1 MITIITGTDT
11 GVGKTIATAALA
23 TRAALAG
30 SVAIVKPAQTGVT
43 PEEPGDLDEIRRLT
57 AQPTPATFHEAAP
70 RAAQPT
76 SATVREGV
84 SGAAQGGAAAFRE
97 GASGA
102 ARGGATGFDDGG
114 RLAAPAGLITFHEGV
129 RLRDPLAPT
138 TAARREGVL
147 LPTVEE
153 HAKLIDDL
161 AATHDTVLV
170 EGAGGLLV
178 GLDAEG
184 RGLADLAEHLTTPF
198 GFVVVTRS
206 GLGTLNHTGL
216 TVEALRRRNLPID
229 GLIIGSWPTEPDLA
243 EQCNLEDLPTTTGV
257 PVIARIPAGASAT
270 DGFASAAPG
279 WFA

>member
-1 MITIITGTDT
+1 MIIIVSGTDT

-23 TRAALAG
+23 VRAAAAG

-43 PEEPGDLDEIRRLT
+43 AEEPGDLDDVRRLT
-57 AQPTPATFHEAAP
+57 
-70 RAAQPT
+70 
-76 SATVREGV
+76 
-84 SGAAQGGAAAFRE
+84 
-97 GASGA
+97 
-102 ARGGATGFDDGG
+102 GF
-114 RLAAPAGLITFHEGV
+114 LTTFHEGI

-138 TAARREGVL
+138 TAARREGVP
-147 LPTVEE
+147 LPTVED
-153 HAKLIDDL
+153 HAKLIDNL

-184 RGLADLAEHLTTPF
+184 RGLADLAAHLTTPF

-216 TVEALRRRNLPID
+216 TVEALRRRNLPIE
-229 GLIIGSWPTEPDLA
+229 GLIIGSWPDEPDLA

-257 PVIARIPAGASAT
+257 PVIARIPAGAGQLA
-270 DGFASAAPG
+270 DFASAAPG

>member
-43 PEEPGDLDEIRRLT
+43 PEEPGDLDDIRRLT
-57 AQPTPATFHEAAP
+57 TQPTTATFHEGASG
-70 RAAQPT
+70 AAQPT
-76 SATVREGV
+76 SAT
-84 SGAAQGGAAAFRE
+84 FRE
-97 GASGA
+97 AASGA
-102 ARGGATGFDDGG
+102 ARGRATGFDDGG
-114 RLAAPAGLITFHEGV
+114 RLAAPGGLITFHEGV

-138 TAARREGVL
+138 TAARREGVP

-216 TVEALRRRNLPID
+216 TVEALRRRNLPIE
-229 GLIIGSWPTEPDLA
+229 GLIIGSWPDEPDLA

-257 PVIARIPAGASAT
+257 PVIARIPAGAGAM